1 MIKHIV
7 FWSFDND
14 AIKKEVIT
22 RLETLPVMIDEIID
36 FEVGINFNPSEASF
50 EVALYSTFNSISD
63 LQSYQQNT
71 LHQEVAQYIGDHA
84 VKRAVVDY
92 EIDGEE

>member
-7 FWSFDND
+7 FWSFEDEN
-14 AIKKEVIT
+14 IKKEVIT

-36 FEVGINFNPSEASF
+36 FEVGVNFNPSDASF
-50 EVALYSTFNSISD
+50 EVALYSTFDSITD

-71 LHQEVAQYIGDHA
+71 IHQEVAQYIGEHA